1 MTIPSEKDRALGDEL
16 FAVWDK
22 APAKT
27 NPWDHVARAARRLVA
42 EELAANG
49 GTEICE
55 GCGSTRSLESIQAD
69 GYRSCCP
76 ERKMFTAKQWAQ
88 RAEAAEAENKRL
100 REALL
105 KMLLAV
111 CGPTGFAAAVRNHSG
126 LAYPWEGLDIAEAN
140 ARAAL
145 SGKEARDD

>member
-22 APAKT
+22 APANT
-27 NPWDHVARAARRLVA
+27 NPWDRVAQAARRLVA

-49 GTEICE
+49 GTQICE

-76 ERKMFTAKQWAQ
+76 ERKMLTAKQWAK

-100 REALL
+100 RELL
-105 KMLLAV
+105 IADQV
-111 CGPTGFAAAVRNHSG
+111 EACTECGSGQFPKLKSCDGCAAAVEYR
-126 LAYPWEGLDIAEAN
+126 L
-140 ARAAL
+140 AAL
-145 SGKEARDD
+145 SSEEARDD